1 VQQLA
6 KCSKSGPALLLAISA
21 QSAATV
27 CKFRANKIHAIELPY
42 FDAKTQL
49 HNKV

>member
-1 VQQLA
+1 VEHLA

-21 QSAATV
+21 QSTTGWG
-27 CKFRANKIHAIELPY
+27 KFRANKIHGIELPY